1 MNVNAW
7 EEGLVYETSI
17 ITGYYYMTPSPTNTL
32 LACPELN
39 RVCAMHVV
47 VSLLL
52 LMSIFTYMYF
62 TLLFCCCYCSSL
74 HSVPRPTMSDLI
86 SMKRRDGSEK
96 KLEIIRWII
105 SHTSAKCD
113 DFAHK
118 VLNDKLTVRELRKK
132 YSKDD
137 QFVRAVLNNWV
148 SRDDDSK
155 EGSLPC
161 TWDTLVQCV
170 DESGLDGDFLK
181 LLKDNVPTGMYTSV
195 VCVHVYECYVT
206 ACTCMHAG

>member
-1 MNVNAW
+1 
-7 EEGLVYETSI
+7 
-17 ITGYYYMTPSPTNTL
+17 
-32 LACPELN
+32 
-39 RVCAMHVV
+39 
-47 VSLLL
+47 
-52 LMSIFTYMYF
+52 MYF
-62 TLLFCCCYCSSL
+62 ILLFCCCYCSSL
-74 HSVPRPTMSDLI
+74 HSVPRPTMPDLI

-118 VLNDKLTVRELRKK
+118 LLNDRLTVRELRNKH
-132 YSKDD
+132 SKNDE
-137 QFVRAVLNNWV
+137 FVRAVLDKWV

-170 DESGLDGDFLK
+170 DESDLDGEFLK
-181 LLKDNVPTGMYTSV
+181 LLKDNVSTGMYTSV
-195 VCVHVYECYVT
+195 VCVHVYNVS
-206 ACTCMHAG
+206 ACMHEYYHT